1 MQKTEEL
8 ERLISSLLDGSISV
22 DDHSR
27 LSSLLQNSPENR
39 EIYLEY
45 IRLESLLHWET
56 AQSEPIEFATPK
68 PKLLP
73 VIPFPVW
80 AGAVAA
86 MFLAFF
92 GIIWLGTDQKT
103 SLTAYIDHIIQPDG
117 SSYASEV
124 ERKAPM
130 PTETIPHKN
139 VGEAMSLDRS
149 SYVNVAIASLHSGNQ
164 PADEGVIEYFD
175 HLKRWNRL
183 PSLLKPAE
191 KGVLPASGSS
201 MIGLEKMAV
210 NVDSQT
216 AEVEE
221 TVQVLDVR
229 MAMEN
234 TSGEKARIFAALK
247 VNQSFGNTQE
257 GAEFGITLKAIRSD
271 SSTVEHELS
280 KTESKTSADLDP
292 STWSEL
298 STEMVLPLDTQYVV
312 VSLSASKQG
321 PDSILANTSSYYA
334 DDLELYLSFDNDRVI
349 GPI

>member
-8 ERLISSLLDGSISV
+8 ERLISSLLDGTISV

-27 LSSLLQNSPENR
+27 LSSLLQNSPKNR

-56 AQSEPIEFATPK
+56 AQSETIEFPTPK

-73 VIPFPVW
+73 IIPFPVW
-80 AGAVAA
+80 SGAVAA
-86 MFLAFF
+86 LFLALF
-92 GIIWLGTDQKT
+92 GIIWVGTDQKT
-103 SLTAYIDHIIQPDG
+103 SLTAYIDDIFQPNG
-117 SSYASEV
+117 STFATEV
-124 ERKAPM
+124 EIKAPM
-130 PTETIPHKN
+130 PTENIAQKN
-139 VGEAMSLDRS
+139 VDQAMSLDRTN
-149 SYVNVAIASLHSGNQ
+149 YINVAIASFHSGNQ
-164 PADEGVIEYFD
+164 TPDGGVLEYFD

-201 MIGLEKMAV
+201 MIGLEKMSL

-216 AEVEE
+216 AELEE
-221 TVQVLDVR
+221 TLQVLDVR

-234 TSGEKARIFAALK
+234 TPGDKARIFAALK
-247 VNQSFGNTQE
+247 VNQSYGNSQE

-271 SSTVEHELS
+271 SSMVEHELS
-280 KTESKTSADLDP
+280 KTESITSADLDP

-312 VSLSASKQG
+312 VSLSATKQG

-334 DDLELYLSFDNDRVI
+334 DDLELYISFEKDRVI